1 MKIAKAIAVSALLL
15 ATILLMVPADA
26 GSDAASSDL
35 MSISLFD
42 SQGNDALNRLMDGD
56 SIGISTHKDNDTGIT
71 TYSIDAGTPLISHA
85 RYLRVNSEYSGDC
98 ILTLTASDMSGFLS
112 SSGLTVRIYSETDP
126 NVSYTVSFTKDSPE
140 AEGDV
145 PIILTAGTT
154 YRIQAWTS
162 GDYPVTDIA
171 SPSQFGVTLN
181 FDATHVEEVNALYY
195 HENYDENTVH
205 SKLVANGYAYGQ
217 SPNVERAGYTLMG
230 WFTDPAMGDVV
241 KPEDIVNLTGAQ
253 HLYAHWLKNE
263 SEAIHIDEDG
273 NELWIHVDYEGDGR
287 IHVTINGES
296 DSTRVVTTY
305 SDYVTDGKII
315 VDTHNTGS
323 DFRVKDATDANTQYS
338 IIQRELTM
346 RGIVVEN
353 YIVLRYADSV
363 SCEEGSLAK
372 LLETDCKDFRLVG
385 DVLTISMDRDIIG
398 SLKNLKGETVIE
410 AMLAPADHLT
420 QEQKDI
426 IGDDNAY
433 EIRILN
439 GGREITPDKG
449 TVTAWYEYIA
459 PENWTDMQ
467 FYCVNP
473 DGSTERVE
481 FKYDTFVGENGEVNG
496 RVTFKTTHLS
506 IYYLHT
512 EIAKEEAGFNWIP
525 IIIGVTALL
534 LAAAVAFFLYKKR
547 HNRKEPEGAA

>member
-1 MKIAKAIAVSALLL
+1 MTAVMH
-15 ATILLMVPADA
+15 TGFIL
-26 GSDAASSDL
+26 
-35 MSISLFD
+35 
-42 SQGNDALNRLMDGD
+42 N
-56 SIGISTHKDNDTGIT
+56 TGIT
-71 TYSIDAGTPLISHA
+71 FAFYTDTDYSPQHLAGTISLPGSGTETAGVGNVVMTAGTPYYI
-85 RYLRVNSEYSGDC
+85 R
-98 ILTLTASDMSGFLS
+98 
-112 SSGLTVRIYSETDP
+112 
-126 NVSYTVSFTKDSPE
+126 
-140 AEGDV
+140 
-145 PIILTAGTT
+145 
-154 YRIQAWTS
+154 AWTS
-162 GDYPVTDIA
+162 SDYPVAVLT
-171 SPSQFGVTLN
+171 PTTHFEVTLS
-181 FDATHVEEVNALYY
+181 FTATTANDVNALFY
-195 HENYDENTVH
+195 HTNYGEDDVH
-205 SKLVANGYAYGQ
+205 SKLVSNGYAYGPG
-217 SPNVERAGYTLMG
+217 PNVERPGYTLMG
-230 WFTDPAMGDVV
+230 WFTDPAKDDVV

-253 HLYAHWLKNE
+253 HLYAHWFKNE
-263 SEAIHIDEDG
+263 TEKIHIDEDG
-273 NELWIHVDYEGDGR
+273 NDIWIHVDYEGDGR

-467 FYCVNP
+467 FYCVNA

-481 FKYDTFVGENGEVNG
+481 FKYETYVDEDGMEKG

-512 EIAKEEAGFNWIP
+512 EIAQEKDGFNWIP
-525 IIIGVTALL
+525 IVIGVTALL
-534 LAAAVAFFLYKKR
+534 LAAAVAFFLYKKH

>member
-1 MKIAKAIAVSALLL
+1 M
-15 ATILLMVPADA
+15 LLMGPADA
-26 GSDAASSDL
+26 GSDAAYSEP
-35 MSISLFD
+35 MSVSLFD
-42 SQGNDALNRLMDGD
+42 SQGPLPAGTLLDED
-56 SIGISTHKDNDTGIT
+56 SIGISTHKDNNTGIT
-71 TYSIDAGTPLISHA
+71 TYSIDEGTPLISDT
-85 RYLRVNSEYSGDC
+85 RYIRIDPENAGSCVLSMTAVMHTGFILSTGITFAFYTDTDYSPQHLAGT
-98 ILTLTASDMSGFLS
+98 ISLPGSGTETAGV
-112 SSGLTVRIYSETDP
+112 G
-126 NVSYTVSFTKDSPE
+126 NVVM
-140 AEGDV
+140 
-145 PIILTAGTT
+145 TAGTP
-154 YRIQAWTS
+154 YYIRAWTS
-162 GDYPVTDIA
+162 SDYPVAVIT
-171 SPSQFGVTLN
+171 PTTHFEVTLS
-181 FDATHVEEVNALYY
+181 FTATTANDVNALFY
-195 HENYDENTVH
+195 HTNYGVDEVH
-205 SKLVANGYAYGQ
+205 SKLVSNGYAYGPG
-217 SPNVERAGYTLMG
+217 PNVERPGYTLTG

-241 KPEDIVNLTGAQ
+241 RPEDIVNLTETQ
-253 HLYAHWLKNE
+253 HLYAHWIKNE
-263 SEAIHIDEDG
+263 SETIHIDEDG
-273 NELWIHVDYEGDGR
+273 DELWIHVDYEGNER
-287 IHVTINGES
+287 IHVTINGKS

-426 IGDDNAY
+426 IGDNNAY
-433 EIRILN
+433 EIRVLN
-439 GGREITPDKG
+439 GGREIIPDKG

-481 FKYDTFVGENGEVNG
+481 FKYETYIDEDGTEKG

-525 IIIGVTALL
+525 IIIGVIILL
-534 LAAAVAFFLYKKR
+534 QAASIAFFMYKKR
-547 HNRKEPEGAA
+547 RNNEEPEKHTAM